1 MQFSILIISINQSIS
16 QKKKKEKKKKKN
28 NENVIDVTRC
38 SGILIADFEQVNAG
52 WKNYSFNINEQGVSA
67 KNGFTTNA
75 LKSVQSKFGS

>member
-16 QKKKKEKKKKKN
+16 QKKKRKKEKKEQRKCH
-28 NENVIDVTRC
+28 RC
-38 SGILIADFEQVNAG
+38 HTLFWYSHCYFEQVNAG

-75 LKSVQSKFGS
+75 LKSV